1 MDAKMFEKI
10 KRYLRLFPNPVLLVD
25 RNAECVYCN
34 RKNFCRTGTSLLKCF
49 NQPFVIH
56 DNKVDDA
63 LLIFKEKSYCARI
76 YPFIDN
82 LFICELFA
90 SDTIMKMAER
100 TDIYAKITT
109 LLLSVDN
116 NVSIARDKLESLETR
131 LHKDNQPNYYE
142 YLATMEKSLVKV
154 EMLIKNILEYTNM
167 CLLNSE
173 NDVIET
179 RELIA
184 DLQSRVNNTLAS
196 RGRYI
201 DVFDTMDMFCISANK
216 RHIIIALMNAV
227 QNAVYYSPMDSIPVI
242 TLYDEKQE
250 ESGDRMVVIQIEN
263 DIIVSVDENGKYG
276 YEFDN
281 IHMGLGIPI
290 IKRFAEDAG
299 GKVIIENA
307 NGKFRLSVKIPEYRA
322 EIGSTYQFNSSGDI
336 QYTDKELEIID
347 IFTRDTILFN
357 ENYS

>member
-1 MDAKMFEKI
+1 MDAKTFEKI
-10 KRYLRLFPNPVLLVD
+10 KRYLRLFPNPVLLID

-34 RKNFCRTGTSLLKCF
+34 RKNFCKTGTSLSKFF
-49 NQPFVIH
+49 NQPFFIH
-56 DNKVDDA
+56 DNKVDEA
-63 LLIFKEKSYCARI
+63 LFIFKGKSYCARI
-76 YPFIDN
+76 SPFIEN
-82 LFICELFA
+82 WFICELFA
-90 SDTIMKMAER
+90 SDTVMKMAER

-116 NVSIARDKLESLETR
+116 NVSIARDRLESFETK
-131 LHKDNQPNYYE
+131 LHKDNQPDYYE
-142 YLATMEKSLVKV
+142 SLAAMENPLVKV
-154 EMLIKNILEYTNM
+154 EMLIKNMSEYTNM
-167 CLLNSE
+167 CLLNSDT
-173 NDVIET
+173 DVIEV
-179 RELIA
+179 RELIS

-196 RGRYI
+196 RGRYV

-250 ESGDRMVVIQIEN
+250 DSGETMVVIQIEN
-263 DIIVSVDENGKYG
+263 DIVVSVDENGKYG

-281 IHMGLGIPI
+281 VHIGLGIPI
-290 IKRFAEDAG
+290 IKRFAEDVG

-307 NGKFRLSVKIPEYRA
+307 NGKFRLSVKIPKYHA

-336 QYTDKELEIID
+336 QYTDEELEIID
-347 IFTRDTILFN
+347 IFTRDAILFN